1 MDIDTAT
8 RRHWLRRVQSVGLVT
23 LITAVIWL
31 YAEGQDVRD
40 ITREVRLTLP
50 AEIGQST
57 VLAFSNPSRA
67 ASVQVRLMGA
77 SASLS
82 QVEQQLGAGG
92 GLRLPVEPG
101 DLRGDG
107 PVTLDVASLI
117 RRARVRTDEPT
128 SPTLMDL
135 GVNVLSVEPTELR
148 VEVDQLFMKRLRV
161 LFDPGVVE
169 VEPNWE
175 ATPAEVEATLLRSR
189 WEAVRGAS
197 DALFVE
203 AVIPRETLVGLEQGV
218 RQRDVQADLRLP
230 EVFVP
235 DGPLADYTRLHR
247 RTVSL
252 SFTIARQRASVELGT
267 VPVWLVSSPSEL
279 QRYRVELA
287 AENRVLNGVRIEGP
301 RDLVDRLRAEDSNL
315 RVIARFELTSEELDR
330 GVSSTPLTAVEIQEV
345 VDGRRRV
352 RAVVPLNPR
361 ALQPGVTPPPPTFVS
376 TTPDI
381 RITVPSPM
389 VNFEVSRRSP

>member
-1 MDIDTAT
+1 MDIDPAT
-8 RRHWLRRVQSVGLVT
+8 RRDWLRRVQSVGLVT
-23 LITAVIWL
+23 LIAAVIWL
-31 YAEGQDVRD
+31 YAEGQDVRE

-50 AEIGQST
+50 AEVGQST
-57 VLAFSNPSRA
+57 VVAFANPAQA
-67 ASVQVRLMGA
+67 ASVQVHLMGA

-82 QVEQQLGAGG
+82 QVEQQLGAGE

-101 DLRGDG
+101 DLRGGG
-107 PVTLDVASLI
+107 PATLDLASLI
-117 RRARVRTDEPT
+117 RRARVRPDQPT

-135 GVNVLSVEPTELR
+135 GISVLSVEPAELR
-148 VEVDQLFMKRLRV
+148 VEVDQLVEKRLRV
-161 LFDPGVVE
+161 LFDPGVVD
-169 VEPNWE
+169 VEPDWGAE
-175 ATPAEVEATLLRSR
+175 PAEVGATLLRSR
-189 WEAVRGAS
+189 WEAVREAT

-203 AVIPRETLVGLEQGV
+203 AVVPRGTLLALEEGV

-235 DGPLADYTRLHR
+235 AGPLADYTRLHR

-252 SFTIARQRASVELGT
+252 SFTIARQRAVAELGT

-287 AENRVLNGVRIEGP
+287 ADNRVLNGVRIEGS
-301 RDLVDRLRAEDSNL
+301 RDLIERLKAEDSNL

-330 GVSSTPLTAVEIQEV
+330 GASSTPLTAIEIQEV
-345 VDGRRRV
+345 VNGRRRV
-352 RAVVPLNPR
+352 QAVVPLNPGV
-361 ALQPGVTPPPPTFVS
+361 LQPGVTAAPTFVS

-381 RITVPSPM
+381 RITVPSPI
-389 VNFEVSRRSP
+389 VNFEVTPREP